1 MMLHRLCAIYTP
13 ETYFVTDP
21 ITRRETIHNIAGI
34 PEARLQLK
42 CMFCRVARR
51 GACFQ
56 CTAKKCIRGYH
67 ATCAAA
73 AGVLV
78 EMRDSWVED
87 PTSGRYVKQPTIDF
101 QCKYHR
107 PKRDKNLDG
116 EALEEDSVIQSFGR
130 SLIKGDVIQVQ
141 FLRQEIFAGV
151 VMENRLSEGMV
162 LVDLLPKGYVSRLS
176 LMCCLTWTLLVDQE
190 TGVSSKL
197 NGSGS
202 WQQIPQARN
211 QVLSKAFP
219 LPFGSSRRSPSQYQ
233 NRMTPCVRVIQA
245 SNGQNLFQNQ

>member
-1 MMLHRLCAIYTP
+1 MPTEEMLPTDNGKKAHRLVVSFFCTIHNSSIELLTHDATRRLCAIYTP

-21 ITRRETIHNIAGI
+21 ITGKETIHNIDGI

-78 EMRDSWVED
+78 EMRDGWVED
-87 PTSGRYVKQPTIDF
+87 PTSGRYIKQPIIDF

-116 EALEEDSVIQSFGR
+116 EALEEDSAIQGFGR
-130 SLIKGDVIQVQ
+130 SLIKGDVIQMQ

-151 VMENRLSEGMV
+151 VVENRLSEGMV
-162 LVDLLPKGYVSRLS
+162 LVDTLPKGYVSCLS
-176 LMCCLTWTLLVDQE
+176 VIWCLHGILWLTKVSDA
-190 TGVSSKL
+190 GVIWKL
-197 NGSGS
+197 NGSG
-202 WQQIPQARN
+202 
-211 QVLSKAFP
+211 F
-219 LPFGSSRRSPSQYQ
+219 
-233 NRMTPCVRVIQA
+233 
-245 SNGQNLFQNQ
+245 